1 MSAEEGESRSPWLRL
16 APLGVFLLL
25 AGLFVAR
32 LFSGDPSKLPSALIG
47 RPAPAFA
54 LPAVEG
60 LTGVAGFSDADL
72 RQGHVSVI
80 NVFASWCAP
89 CRAEAAELMALAH
102 DETLKAAGVK
112 LYGLSYKDEAA
123 NAVRFLTQEGNPFDA
138 VGADFVG
145 RTAIDFGV
153 YGVPETFVVRGD
165 GVVAYK
171 LVGPLTPYALEKTL
185 LPEIEK
191 ALKASA
197 PPPS

>member
-1 MSAEEGESRSPWLRL
+1 MSSEEGGAGRSWLRL

-25 AGLFVAR
+25 AGLFVVQ
-32 LFSGDPSKLPSALIG
+32 LFTGDPSKLPSALIG
-47 RPAPAFA
+47 RPAPAFT
-54 LPAVEG
+54 LPPVEG
-60 LTGVAGFSDADL
+60 LAGVAGFSDANL
-72 RQGHVSVI
+72 REGHVSVI

-89 CRAEAAELMALAH
+89 CRAEAPTLMALAH
-102 DETLKAAGVK
+102 DDALKAQGVK

-123 NAVRFLTQEGNPFDA
+123 NSVRFLKQEGNPFDA
-138 VGADFVG
+138 VGADYAG

-153 YGVPETFVVRGD
+153 YGVPETFVIRGD

-191 ALKASA
+191 ALKAA
-197 PPPS
+197 PRS

>member
-1 MSAEEGESRSPWLRL
+1 MNAEGGESRSPWLRL
-16 APLGVFLLL
+16 APLGVFLAH
-25 AGLFVAR
+25 AGLFVQR
-32 LFSGDPSKLPSALIG
+32 HFSGDPSKLPSALIG

-60 LTGVAGFSDADL
+60 LTGVAGFSDAEL

-89 CRAEAAELMALAH
+89 CRAEEPVLMALAH
-102 DETLKAAGVK
+102 DETLRTAGVK

-138 VGADFVG
+138 VGADFAG

-185 LPEIEK
+185 TPEIKK
-191 ALKASA
+191 ALKPA
-197 PPPS
+197 PRS

>member
-1 MSAEEGESRSPWLRL
+1 MSAGEEKSQRPWLRL

-47 RPAPAFA
+47 RPAPAFT

-60 LTGVAGFSDADL
+60 LAGVSGFGDADL

-89 CRAEAAELMALAH
+89 CRAEAPTLLTLAH

-112 LYGLSYKDEAA
+112 LYGLSYKDDAA

-138 VGADFVG
+138 VGADSLG

-171 LVGPLTPYALEKTL
+171 FVGPLSPYALEKTL
-185 LPEIEK
+185 IPEIEK
-191 ALKASA
+191 AQKASA
-197 PPPS
+197 AQGS

>member
-1 MSAEEGESRSPWLRL
+1 LSSEEGGASRSWLRL

-47 RPAPAFA
+47 RPAPAFT
-54 LPAVEG
+54 LPSVEG
-60 LTGVAGFSDADL
+60 LSGVSGFSDANL
-72 RQGHVSVI
+72 REGHVSVI

-89 CRAEAAELMALAH
+89 CRAEAPTLMSLAH
-102 DETLKAAGVK
+102 DEALKAQGVK

-123 NAVRFLTQEGNPFDA
+123 NSVRFLTQEGNPFDA
-138 VGADFVG
+138 VGDDYAG

-191 ALKASA
+191 ALKAA
-197 PPPS
+197 PRS

>member
-1 MSAEEGESRSPWLRL
+1 LNSEEGGVSRSWLRL

-25 AGLFVAR
+25 AGLFVVQ
-32 LFSGDPSKLPSALIG
+32 LFTGDPSKMPSALIG
-47 RPAPAFA
+47 RPAPAFT

-60 LTGVAGFSDADL
+60 LSSVVGFSDANL
-72 RQGHVSVI
+72 REGHVSVI

-89 CRAEAAELMALAH
+89 CRAEAPTLMSLAH
-102 DETLKAAGVK
+102 DEALKAQGVK
-112 LYGLSYKDEAA
+112 LYGLAYKDEAA
-123 NAVRFLTQEGNPFDA
+123 NSVRFLTQEGNPFDA
-138 VGADFVG
+138 VGADTAG

-153 YGVPETFVVRGD
+153 YGVPETFVIRGD

-191 ALKASA
+191 ALKAA
-197 PPPS
+197 PRS

>member
-1 MSAEEGESRSPWLRL
+1 LSAEEGGSRHWLRL

-25 AGLFVAR
+25 AGLFVVR

-47 RPAPAFA
+47 RPAPAFT
-54 LPAVEG
+54 LPPVEG
-60 LTGVAGFSDADL
+60 LASVPGFGDANL
-72 RQGHVSVI
+72 REGHVSVI

-89 CRAEAAELMALAH
+89 CRAEAPELMALAH
-102 DETLKAAGVK
+102 DETLKARGVK

-123 NAVRFLTQEGNPFDA
+123 NAVRFLTREGNPFDA
-138 VGADFVG
+138 VGADFSG

-165 GVVAYK
+165 GVVAHK
-171 LVGPLTPYALEKTL
+171 LVGPLTPYAMDKTL
-185 LPEIEK
+185 RPAIEK

>member
-1 MSAEEGESRSPWLRL
+1 MSSEEGAASRSWLRL

-25 AGLFVAR
+25 AGLFAVQ

-47 RPAPAFA
+47 RPAPAFS
-54 LPAVEG
+54 LPPLEG
-60 LTGVAGFSDADL
+60 LAGVAGFSDANL
-72 RQGHVSVI
+72 REGHVSVI
-80 NVFASWCAP
+80 NVFASWCVP
-89 CRAEAAELMALAH
+89 CRAEAPTLMSLAQ
-102 DETLKAAGVK
+102 DKALKAQGVK

-123 NAVRFLTQEGNPFDA
+123 NAVRFLKQEGNPFEA
-138 VGADFVG
+138 VGADTAG

-191 ALKASA
+191 ALKAA
-197 PPPS
+197 PRS

>member
-1 MSAEEGESRSPWLRL
+1 MSSEEGGASRSWLRL

-47 RPAPAFA
+47 RPAPAFT
-54 LPAVEG
+54 LPPVEG
-60 LTGVAGFSDADL
+60 LVGVAGFSDAHL
-72 RQGHVSVI
+72 REGHVSVI

-89 CRAEAAELMALAH
+89 CRAEAPTLMSLAH
-102 DETLKAAGVK
+102 DEALKAQGVK

-123 NAVRFLTQEGNPFDA
+123 NSVRFLTQEGNPFDA
-138 VGADFVG
+138 VGDDYAG

-191 ALKASA
+191 ALKAA
-197 PPPS
+197 PRS

>member
-1 MSAEEGESRSPWLRL
+1 MSSEEGGGGRSWLRL

-25 AGLFVAR
+25 AGLFVVR

-47 RPAPAFA
+47 RPAPAFT

-60 LTGVAGFSDADL
+60 LRGVVGFSDANL
-72 RQGHVSVI
+72 REGHVSVI

-89 CRAEAAELMALAH
+89 CRAEAPVLMAFAH
-102 DETLKAAGVK
+102 DAALKAQGVR

-123 NAVRFLTQEGNPFDA
+123 NAVRFLTEDGNPFDA
-138 VGADFVG
+138 VGADTAG

-191 ALKASA
+191 ALKAA
-197 PPPS
+197 PRS

>member
-1 MSAEEGESRSPWLRL
+1 LSSEEGAASRSWLRL

-25 AGLFVAR
+25 AGLFAVQ

-47 RPAPAFA
+47 RPAPAFS
-54 LPAVEG
+54 LPPLEG
-60 LTGVAGFSDADL
+60 LAGVAGFSDANL
-72 RQGHVSVI
+72 RDGHVSVI
-80 NVFASWCAP
+80 NVFASWCVP
-89 CRAEAAELMALAH
+89 CRAEAPTLMSLAQ
-102 DETLKAAGVK
+102 DEALKAQGVK

-123 NAVRFLTQEGNPFDA
+123 NAVRFLKQEGNPFEA
-138 VGADFVG
+138 VGADTAG

-191 ALKASA
+191 ALKAA
-197 PPPS
+197 PRS

>member
-1 MSAEEGESRSPWLRL
+1 MNFEQGDGSRSWLRL

-25 AGLFVAR
+25 AGLFVVR

-47 RPAPAFA
+47 RPAPAFT
-54 LPAVEG
+54 LSAVEG
-60 LTGVAGFSDADL
+60 LSGVAGFSDANL
-72 RQGHVSVI
+72 REGHVSVI

-89 CRAEAAELMALAH
+89 CRAEAPTLLSLAH
-102 DETLKAAGVK
+102 DEALKAQGVK

-123 NAVRFLTQEGNPFDA
+123 NSVRFLTQEGNPFDA
-138 VGADFVG
+138 VGADYAG

-191 ALKASA
+191 ALKAA
-197 PPPS
+197 PRS

>member
-1 MSAEEGESRSPWLRL
+1 MNSEQGDGSRSWLRL

-25 AGLFVAR
+25 AGLFVVR

-47 RPAPAFA
+47 RPAPAFTLA
-54 LPAVEG
+54 PVEG
-60 LTGVAGFSDADL
+60 LSGVAGFSDANL
-72 RQGHVSVI
+72 REGHVSVI

-89 CRAEAAELMALAH
+89 CRAEAPTLLSLAH
-102 DETLKAAGVK
+102 DEALKAQGVK

-123 NAVRFLTQEGNPFDA
+123 NSVRFLTQEGNPFDA
-138 VGADFVG
+138 VGADYAG

-185 LPEIEK
+185 LPEIGK
-191 ALKASA
+191 ALKAA
-197 PPPS
+197 PRS

>member
-1 MSAEEGESRSPWLRL
+1 MSAGEGGSRPWLRL

-25 AGLFVAR
+25 AGLFVVR

-47 RPAPAFA
+47 RPAPAFT

-89 CRAEAAELMALAH
+89 CHAEASTLMALAH
-102 DETLKAAGVK
+102 AETLKAAGVK
-112 LYGLSYKDEAA
+112 FYGLSYKDEAA

-138 VGADFVG
+138 VGADIAG

-153 YGVPETFVVRGD
+153 YGVPETFIVRGD

-185 LPEIEK
+185 MPEIEK
-191 ALKASA
+191 AQKSS
-197 PPPS
+197 PRS

>member
-1 MSAEEGESRSPWLRL
+1 MNSEQGDGSRSWLRL

-25 AGLFVAR
+25 AGLFVVR

-47 RPAPAFA
+47 RPVPAFT
-54 LPAVEG
+54 LSAVEG
-60 LTGVAGFSDADL
+60 LSGVAGFSDANL
-72 RQGHVSVI
+72 REGHVSVI

-89 CRAEAAELMALAH
+89 CRAEAPTLLSLAH
-102 DETLKAAGVK
+102 DEALKAQGVK

-123 NAVRFLTQEGNPFDA
+123 NAVRFLTQDGNPFDA
-138 VGADFVG
+138 VGADYAG

-191 ALKASA
+191 ALKAA
-197 PPPS
+197 PRS